1 MAGSGDWTRG
11 ELQARIAGHRQQL
24 QKPLSDAI
32 RHSVR
37 TEMGIPEGEEI
48 SSTVFDVAASLALGY
63 LTTVQA
69 IWPEERA

>member
-1 MAGSGDWTRG
+1 
-11 ELQARIAGHRQQL
+11 
-24 QKPLSDAI
+24 
-32 RHSVR
+32 
-37 TEMGIPEGEEI
+37 MGIPEGEEI